1 MMSSSSSGAG
11 QRRLAREGVPS
22 SPWMREHRHLE
33 QEQELQS
40 QDEEEKEDDADEGA
54 SDDDSRADAS
64 PVGSLIGI
72 SHLSSRIKGSNLS
85 HHSAR
90 SETIQT
96 VTKKTTVGINSR

>member
-1 MMSSSSSGAG
+1 MMSSSTSR
-11 QRRLAREGVPS
+11 QRRPARKDVPS
-22 SPWMREHRHLE
+22 SPRLREHRHLE

-72 SHLSSRIKGSNLS
+72 SHLSSRINGSNFS
-85 HHSAR
+85 RPSAR

-96 VTKKTTVGINSR
+96 VTKKTTVGINSRRD